1 MTKATR
7 VGKAKCLEKSLL
19 KWRELERTPAPNAL
33 GADNERKFR
42 RAKYGETFKF
52 CTELGLVRNLQE
64 QQVSQT
70 HDLVQTG
77 KISCGFF
84 RNISFTYPA
93 LGNPTERAPVV
104 VYPIKRAQVTFNPKA
119 PCH

>member
-1 MTKATR
+1 MFR
-7 VGKAKCLEKSLL
+7 KSLL

-42 RAKYGETFKF
+42 RAKCGETFKF

-70 HDLVQTG
+70 HNSVQMR

-84 RNISFTYPA
+84 RNITFNYPA
-93 LGNPTERAPVV
+93 LRNSREGPLWLFP
-104 VYPIKRAQVTFNPKA
+104 Q
-119 PCH
+119 